1 MTIYYI
7 YVVLHKICSMLWTL
21 YKGAKNFVTLVC
33 TDLAEA
39 GGVDLR
45 RVPVGDLQTQ
55 LVALPVTVG
64 AGPGVLA
71 QAEIL
76 QHILPRQL
84 GLALRIGQ
92 IQNIYRVKCNF
103 SFCDVAFTAERLQ
116 LVQEILTR
124 GSWSLTSW
132 HRDVDMTEN

>member
-1 MTIYYI
+1 MQKSFQTTDII
-7 YVVLHKICSMLWTL
+7 QKCN
-21 YKGAKNFVTLVC
+21 KGAKNFVTRVC

-39 GGVDLR
+39 GGVDLCG
-45 RVPVGDLQTQ
+45 VSVGDLQTQ

-64 AGPGVLA
+64 AGPGVLT

-92 IQNIYRVKCNF
+92 IQNIYRIKCNF
-103 SFCDVAFTAERLQ
+103 SFCDVAFTAERL
-116 LVQEILTR
+116 
-124 GSWSLTSW
+124 
-132 HRDVDMTEN
+132 

>member
-1 MTIYYI
+1 M
-7 YVVLHKICSMLWTL
+7 S
-21 YKGAKNFVTLVC
+21 
-33 TDLAEA
+33 
-39 GGVDLR
+39 
-45 RVPVGDLQTQ
+45 VGDLQTQ

-92 IQNIYRVKCNF
+92 ITYRTSTECPNNIEMTIDHVPHLDLNTGF
-103 SFCDVAFTAERLQ
+103 LRL
-116 LVQEILTR
+116 LLA
-124 GSWSLTSW
+124 G
-132 HRDVDMTEN
+132 